1 MTFDLLSKKCYS
13 HFMKRNREEPT
24 ELLKKVKENPDSL
37 SFKDKMKLRKLAKNP
52 EALVSALMSLG
63 NVFGADDFGCC
74 RPNTNEG
81 MSDERIIAENYI
93 ALAKF
98 AIEKDKIENA
108 TGLKAEI
115 RDGGIVLYALTPSP
129 VELDIEQY
137 ATSDYPTNK
146 EILLEAEA
154 LSADLFS
161 EDGTEKFLDEIIQ
174 YINAAEI

>member
-1 MTFDLLSKKCYS
+1 MKKNVD
-13 HFMKRNREEPT
+13 KAA
-24 ELLKKVKENPDSL
+24 ELLKKVKENPDSV

-63 NVFGADDFGCC
+63 NVTETDDFGFCT
-74 RPNTNEG
+74 PKTEEG

-98 AIEKDKIENA
+98 AIEKSKIENA

-161 EDGTEKFLDEIIQ
+161 EDGTEKFLDEIIR
-174 YINAAEI
+174 YINAAEICQ